1 MCVAATTLLV
11 LWFEVARLV
20 LVSVTKAAK
29 LLLRAGEA
37 TTGVPTASK
46 KRRLS
51 AAEAIRCREHLPCSI
66 PHVEDEL
73 SAVGVELERV
83 DLHAKGGWQ
92 QARAAVRSVRGAG
105 VKVQASPERRSGRLP
120 SLCSGCAPQGA
131 ARLTDVLLLELSSQV
146 TLDEGR
152 LAHTTITNQHQLAN
166 AGNAQGGVPAR
177 PSRAGSEGGRG
188 RLCWAR
194 DEAWAP

>member
-1 MCVAATTLLV
+1 MPVRHVLVRDARGHVEHDDRALPLDAAGGGGRSQAGELCVAATTLLV
-11 LWFEVARLV
+11 AWFEVAWFV
-20 LVSVTKAAK
+20 LVSVTKAAE

-51 AAEAIRCREHLPCSI
+51 AAEAIRSREHLPCSI

-105 VKVQASPERRSGRLP
+105 VKGAS
-120 SLCSGCAPQGA
+120 
-131 ARLTDVLLLELSSQV
+131 
-146 TLDEGR
+146 
-152 LAHTTITNQHQLAN
+152 
-166 AGNAQGGVPAR
+166 
-177 PSRAGSEGGRG
+177 
-188 RLCWAR
+188 
-194 DEAWAP
+194 

>member
-1 MCVAATTLLV
+1 MREVTSNMMIAHCPWMLRVAEAGAKPVSCVCVAATTLSV
-11 LWFEVARLV
+11 LWFEVARFV

-46 KRRLS
+46 GGYPLQRLS

-92 QARAAVRSVRGAG
+92 QARVAVRSVRGAG
-105 VKVQASPERRSGRLP
+105 VKGASWP
-120 SLCSGCAPQGA
+120 
-131 ARLTDVLLLELSSQV
+131 
-146 TLDEGR
+146 
-152 LAHTTITNQHQLAN
+152 
-166 AGNAQGGVPAR
+166 
-177 PSRAGSEGGRG
+177 RAGWALWQAPKLVLWLCPAGRG
-188 RLCWAR
+188 ETHRRTSSRTLQSSDA
-194 DEAWAP
+194 

>member
-1 MCVAATTLLV
+1 MREVTSNMMIAHCPWMLRVAEAGAKPVSCVCVAATTLLV

-20 LVSVTKAAK
+20 LVSVTKAAE

-51 AAEAIRCREHLPCSI
+51 AAEAIRSREHLPCSI

-105 VKVQASPERRSGRLP
+105 VKGAS
-120 SLCSGCAPQGA
+120 
-131 ARLTDVLLLELSSQV
+131 
-146 TLDEGR
+146 
-152 LAHTTITNQHQLAN
+152 
-166 AGNAQGGVPAR
+166 
-177 PSRAGSEGGRG
+177 
-188 RLCWAR
+188 
-194 DEAWAP
+194 

>member
-92 QARAAVRSVRGAG
+92 QARAVVRSVRVAG
-105 VKVQASPERRSGRLP
+105 VKGAS
-120 SLCSGCAPQGA
+120 
-131 ARLTDVLLLELSSQV
+131 
-146 TLDEGR
+146 
-152 LAHTTITNQHQLAN
+152 
-166 AGNAQGGVPAR
+166 
-177 PSRAGSEGGRG
+177 
-188 RLCWAR
+188 
-194 DEAWAP
+194 

>member
-1 MCVAATTLLV
+1 MPVRHVLVRDARGHVEHDDRALPLDAAGGGGRSQAVSCVCVAATTLLV

-105 VKVQASPERRSGRLP
+105 VKGAS
-120 SLCSGCAPQGA
+120 
-131 ARLTDVLLLELSSQV
+131 
-146 TLDEGR
+146 
-152 LAHTTITNQHQLAN
+152 
-166 AGNAQGGVPAR
+166 
-177 PSRAGSEGGRG
+177 
-188 RLCWAR
+188 
-194 DEAWAP
+194 